1 MSLDIVWIASEDLS
15 TAGKDD
21 ALASLIFCRPKD
33 VVGPADIGVQQGWIE
48 LGLRIGG
55 GSQMKTISISRH
67 TCWQASRSATSSAQT
82 SCPSEMAETREGV
95 SRISAD
101 LRN

>member
-1 MSLDIVWIASEDLS
+1 MSLDIVWIASEDLR

-55 GSQMKTISISRH
+55 CSQMNNHINIPTHLLASLQIGHIERTDFMSSRD
-67 TCWQASRSATSSAQT
+67 
-82 SCPSEMAETREGV
+82 G
-95 SRISAD
+95 
-101 LRN
+101 